1 MKPTISFLSLLL
13 ATGLF
18 FSCQQ
23 TPEGQKVEAG
33 DAQEVSATPVGAT
46 FNVDKEASA
55 INWVATKVTGQHN
68 GTISVSNGQ
77 LNVLNGEILGGNFT
91 LDIKSIT
98 VLDLTGEDKGKLEGH
113 LRSGDFFDGD
123 QYPTGMFEITA
134 VEPVSGSADI
144 THNISGNLTL
154 KGVSKSVTIP
164 ANVVIAENM
173 VSAITPVFKINRTEW
188 GINYG
193 SGVIGTAKDKI
204 IHDEISLAINLKAN
218 I

>member
-1 MKPTISFLSLLL
+1 MKPSISFLSLLL
-13 ATGLF
+13 AAGLF
-18 FSCQQ
+18 VSCQQ
-23 TPEGQKVEAG
+23 SPEGQKVEAG
-33 DAQEVSATPVGAT
+33 DAQEVSVTPVGAT
-46 FNVDKEASA
+46 FNVDAQASA

-77 LNVLNGEILGGNFT
+77 LNVLDGEILGGNFT

-113 LRSGDFFDGD
+113 LRSGDFFDGEKF
-123 QYPTGMFEITA
+123 PAGMFEITA
-134 VEPVSGSADI
+134 VEPVSGSDDV
-144 THNISGNLTL
+144 THNITGNLTL
-154 KGVSKSVTIP
+154 KGISKSVTIP

-188 GINYG
+188 GVNYG

-204 IHDEISLAINLKAN
+204 IHDEISLAINLKAS